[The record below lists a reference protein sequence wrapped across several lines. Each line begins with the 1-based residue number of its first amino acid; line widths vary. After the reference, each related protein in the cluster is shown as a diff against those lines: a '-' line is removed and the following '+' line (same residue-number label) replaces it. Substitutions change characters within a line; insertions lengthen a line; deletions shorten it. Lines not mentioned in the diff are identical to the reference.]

1 MDNLLYY
8 INITDDSLE
17 DKVMVAN
24 IHSCGIVGILGQ
36 PVLCQCD
43 LSGGLPQFDVVGL
56 PDASVKEA
64 RDRVRAAIKNCG
76 FEFPQR
82 RITVNLAPG
91 ELRKEGPVYDLPILI
106 GVLCA
111 AKQLPQPPEDACFIG
126 ELSLEG
132 KLRPATGVLPM
143 ALAAKE
149 AGMKSIYVPAENAAE
164 ASICEGLTVIP
175 VTDIPQLAKHL
186 SGEESISPQPPYVFS
201 TQRSEGF
208 DFADVMGQESVKR
221 ALEVAAAG
229 SHHVL
234 MIGPPGSGKSMLA
247 KCLPSILPD
256 MTLEESLET
265 SKVYSVAGMLES
277 QQPMLRTRPFRH
289 PHHTVS
295 AVGLAGGGSVR
306 PKPGEIS
313 LAHNGVLFL
322 DELPE
327 FRRDAIEVLRQPL
340 EDGVVTVS
348 RISGI
353 FTYPSKFMLVGAMN
367 PCKCGYFGHSSG
379 RCNCTD
385 LSIRAYRKRISVPML
400 DRIDLHIPVQSVAYD
415 QLRDRKPTESSAS
428 IRQRVNAA
436 RERQRER
443 YRGTGVF
450 CNAQLQPGMMRECC
464 PLTPAAQ
471 QLMASA
477 FDRLGLSARAHDR
490 ILKVARTIADLAGE
504 EQISEMHVAEAIQ
517 YRSLDRDALL

>member
-1 MDNLLYY
+1 
-8 INITDDSLE
+8 
-17 DKVMVAN
+17 MVAN
-24 IHSCGIVGILGQ
+24 IHSCGIVGIQGQ

-64 RDRVRAAIKNCG
+64 RDRVRAAVRNCG
-76 FEFPQR
+76 YEFPQR

-91 ELRKEGPVYDLPILI
+91 ELKKEGPVYDLPILI

-111 AKQLPQPPEDACFIG
+111 SKQLPLPEKDACFIG

-143 ALAAKE
+143 AIAARD
-149 AGMKSIYVPAENAAE
+149 AGMKTLFVPAANAAE
-164 ASICEGLTVIP
+164 ASVCNDLTVIP
-175 VTDIPQLAKHL
+175 VQDVPQLAKHL
-186 SGEESISPQPPYVFS
+186 TGEAPITPQQTYSFVPQHP
-201 TQRSEGF
+201 EGL
-208 DFADVMGQESVKR
+208 DMADVMGQESVKR
-221 ALEVAAAG
+221 ALEIAAAG

-247 KCLPSILPD
+247 KRLPSILPD

-277 QQPMLRTRPFRH
+277 QTPMLQARPFRS

-295 AVGLAGGGSVR
+295 AVGLAGGGSAR

-327 FRRDAIEVLRQPL
+327 FHKDAIEVLRQPL

-353 FTYPSKFMLVGAMN
+353 YTYPSRFMLVCAMN

-379 RCNCTD
+379 RCNCTEQ
-385 LSIRAYRKRISVPML
+385 SIRAYRKRISGPMM
-400 DRIDLHIPVQSVAYD
+400 DRIDLHVPVHSVAYD
-415 QLRDRKPTESSAS
+415 QLRERKPAESSQDIRAR
-428 IRQRVNAA
+428 INEARARQRA
-436 RERQRER
+436 RYEGSGI
-443 YRGTGVF
+443 Y
-450 CNAQLQPGMMRECC
+450 CNGQLTPGMMRECC
-464 PLTPAAQ
+464 PLTPEAQ
-471 QLMASA
+471 TLMAGA
-477 FDRLGLSARAHDR
+477 FDALGLSARAHDR

-504 EQISEMHVAEAIQ
+504 ERISQMHVAEAIQ
-517 YRSLDRDALL
+517 YRSLDRDTVL